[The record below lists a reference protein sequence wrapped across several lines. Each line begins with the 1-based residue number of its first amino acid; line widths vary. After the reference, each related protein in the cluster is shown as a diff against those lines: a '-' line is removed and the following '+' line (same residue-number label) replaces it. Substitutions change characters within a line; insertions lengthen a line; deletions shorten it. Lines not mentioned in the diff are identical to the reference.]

1 MFSIHW
7 YHVIPAIYDLYFSLL
22 ISLNHVLFLFQLIDI
37 TKFGLFVPFESCIA
51 LYSQSVDICLCLSLL
66 IAFKPHMVLIQLIG
80 ITWTVILFFFFFSS
94 WIIYDFIL
102 NAFVSYHPGYIWSL
116 FQLVD
121 FIWTTYGSCSN
132 SLILLELQLF
142 SLSVEPCLAL
152 CSHGI
157 NIVSF

>member
-66 IAFKPHMVLIQLIG
+66 IASKPHMVLIQLIG
-80 ITWTVILFFFFFSS
+80 ITWTVILFFFFFLVESYMTLFS
-94 WIIYDFIL
+94 MLSYHIILAIYDLCFSLLISFEPHMVPVPTHWYYL
-102 NAFVSYHPGYIWSL
+102 NYSCFL
-116 FQLVD
+116 FQLNHV
-121 FIWTTYGSCSN
+121 
-132 SLILLELQLF
+132 
-142 SLSVEPCLAL
+142 
-152 CSHGI
+152 
-157 NIVSF
+157 